1 MKAKEQLPRFT
12 NTIRAFSDVAAAHD
26 LHETEDPTLLMRKRK
41 MKAERS
47 AKNSYPQWKNIKT
60 TFEDV
65 TLVSKDEVK
74 TALRELLKLA
84 TEIAGAESSQEMI
97 EGTAAYLFEMFY
109 NCEVLSERQAF
120 QLKKIFGSFPSSV
133 ASKVSRLVSK
143 MFSWLSDETQQKF
156 FHNDVNDINK
166 LMDKEFGHKIA
177 FVGLQPL
184 CDNDIILKIDENEN
198 FKKQSDLNFSLEY
211 LKECEKRKKD
221 ETTEA
226 TDYSKLNDNKRC
238 DFSWLERTVGQ
249 AYGNSQNNPLGSVK
263 DIVQTLMT
271 LLNSSRSDDELQ
283 NDLFDY
289 LGYENISLIEVILQK
304 RKEITNSRAF
314 DSIEVP
320 LSYQTIDH
328 RPNYGCQVTVQ
339 SEEEKMIKKLIRKEE
354 RKIQRDEAKT
364 SKDSVDNFLFDP
376 AILRKQREADLL
388 KSVQVPL
395 YKKVVSIQRE
405 KFPYVFDIYSESKL
419 TSAFIS
425 GNKLILPVGHKQ
437 INNSKYQEVIIPVS
451 DPPPADIGSTLISV
465 ETLDEVGQ
473 LGFKGMKTL
482 NRIQSVVFNTAY
494 NTNENLLICAPTG
507 AGKTNIAMLTVLHEL
522 KQHMENRV
530 LKHNNFKIV
539 YIAPMK
545 ALASEMTRNFSR
557 RLDVFNVIVR
567 ELTGDMQLTKKEI
580 NQTQMIVTTPEKWDV
595 VTRKATGDIALA
607 QLVRLIIIDEVHLL
621 HGDRGPVLE
630 AIVAR
635 TLRQVESSQSMIRL
649 IGLSATVPNYLDVA
663 HFLCVNPYKGLF
675 YFDGRFRPV
684 PLGQTFI
691 GVKTTNS
698 IQQIADMDELCYKKI
713 IETVNQ
719 GHQVMVFVHA
729 RNATVRTATVLK
741 DIAQQK
747 NQLYLFQAEQNVQYF
762 AADKQLSKSRNKQ
775 LYELF
780 HYGFSIHHAG
790 MLRTD
795 RNLVEKFFHDGL
807 IKVLVCTS
815 TLAWGVNLPAHT
827 VIIRGTEIYDSKH
840 GQFVDLD
847 ILDVMQIFGRAGR
860 PQFDKYGEGTI
871 ITSYDK
877 LNHYLSLL
885 TSQLP
890 IESKFNENL
899 ANNLNAEIALGT
911 VSNIQEGVEWLMYTY
926 FYIRMRRNPQVYGL
940 KYGAEKTDPYLHN
953 HLTELIEKCAMELDK
968 TRMIRFDRT
977 SGCLSS
983 TDMGR
988 TASHF
993 YIKYDTIM
1001 LFNEHLKPAMT
1012 EEEVLALISEAH
1024 EFDQLKVRDD
1034 ELGELDKLE
1043 YNGCWCKVRG
1053 GSENTHGKVNIL
1065 LQSYIS
1071 RARLEGFSLISD
1083 QAYVVQNATRIIR
1096 AVFEIV
1102 LRKNFAIMS
1111 GRLLQISKSIEKQ
1124 LWGFMSP
1131 LHQFADISFELLDKI
1146 DKKHLTI
1153 DKIKEMTHQEVGH
1166 MIQHVKMGMTVKQYA
1181 ESIPSVTVEAEI
1193 QPITRTVIRV
1203 KIEIVPDFRWNDRFH
1218 GSTEP
1223 FWLWIEDPDH
1233 DYIYHSEYFLLSK
1246 KQVIRKETQ
1255 LLVCTIPITEPLPT
1269 QYMIHITSDRWIGS
1283 EFTFPISFKHLILPD
1298 DHPPLTELL
1307 DLQPLPVS
1315 ALDDIYFESVYK
1327 FTHFNPVQTQIFH
1340 TLYHTDVNV
1349 LLGAPTGSGKTI
1361 AAEIAMF
1368 RLFQHYPGTKTVY
1381 IAPLKAL
1388 VRERIK
1394 DWQIRFEQQLGRRV
1408 VELTGDVTPDSKAIA
1423 AADIIVTTPE
1433 KWDGVSRSWQTRQYV
1448 KSVSLI
1454 IIDEIHLLGE
1464 DRGPVLEVI
1473 VSRTNFI
1480 SAHTERKIRIIGLST
1495 ALANAGDLGEWLGIK
1510 ELGLYNFRPSV
1521 RPVPLEVHISGYPG
1535 KHYCPRMALMNKP
1548 TYQAICQHSPTKPVL
1563 IFVSSRRQTRLTA
1576 LDLIAFLAADNNPRQ
1591 WINIAEDEMDS
1602 VLQNVRDQ
1610 NLKLTLSFGIG
1621 LHHAGL
1627 HERDRNITEELFVN
1641 QKIQVLIATATLAW
1655 GVNFPAHLVIVKGT
1669 EYFDGKIQRYVDFPI
1684 TDVLQMIGRAGR
1696 PQFDEHGVAVV
1707 LVQDIKKAFY
1717 KKFLYEPFP
1726 VESNLLKVLPDH
1738 LNAEIVAGT
1747 VTTKQECIDYI
1758 TWTYFFRR
1766 LLKNPTFYN
1775 LESTE
1780 HNFINRYL
1788 SGLVDR
1794 SLRELEIASCVEI
1807 GEDNREMTSTVLGQ
1821 ISSYYYLSYK
1831 TVQMFQENMKNSM
1844 SMEQLLKIL
1853 TDSDEYDELPV
1864 RHNEDALNS
1873 DLASNC
1879 PLEVDK
1885 YTFDSPHTKAHL
1897 LFQAHFGRL
1906 QLPCS
1911 DYLTDLKSVLDQ
1923 AIRILQSMIDI
1934 SSDQGWLPTSLQ
1946 TMILLQMTLQG
1957 RWHNDS
1963 TLLTLPHIN
1972 STNLY
1977 CFSKLYPNAVAGCR
1991 NISSVE
1997 CLPELIA
2004 YVGGEYNSL
2013 ACILR
2018 KELEENQIEQIYD
2031 TLTKL
2036 PIINVSLALKGFCE
2050 DLEKERELFV
2060 GQVGTRSESQW
2071 IEVQVDKEYIL
2082 MVKLE
2087 RENRRKKGETKALAP
2102 KFPKQKEEGWFLVLG
2117 DVEKRDLIAMKRIGY
2132 IGTQS
2137 RHQLVFYT
2145 PEKAGRYVYTLFLMS
2160 DCYLGLDQQYEVCLK
2175 AMEPPSALPFQIGYS
2190 EQAN

>member
-12 NTIRAFSDVAAAHD
+12 NTLRAFSEVSASHN
-26 LHETEDPTLLMRKRK
+26 LHEVEDTKILGKKRK
-41 MKAERS
+41 LKAEKSARS
-47 AKNSYPQWKNIKT
+47 SYPQWKNIKT
-60 TFEDV
+60 AFENLHSV
-65 TLVSKDEVK
+65 PNEEVK
-74 TALRELLKLA
+74 TAFRELLKLA
-84 TEIAGAESSQEMI
+84 KEIAGSESSQEMI
-97 EGTAAYLFEMFY
+97 EGTAAYLFELFHKS
-109 NCEVLSERQAF
+109 EILSEKQAF
-120 QLKKIFGSFPSSV
+120 QLKKIFGSFPSSI
-133 ASKVSRLVSK
+133 ASKASKLVNR
-143 MFSWLSDETQQKF
+143 MFSWLCEEDQKNLF
-156 FHNDVNDINK
+156 NEDKNDVNRP
-166 LMDKEFGHKIA
+166 MDKEFGHKIM
-177 FVGLQPL
+177 FVGFQPL
-184 CDNDIILKIDENEN
+184 CEKDLIFNFDENSE
-198 FKKQSDLNFSLEY
+198 KHTDLNFTLEY
-211 LKECEKRKKD
+211 LKECENLKKNENVEMPD
-221 ETTEA
+221 F
-226 TDYSKLNDNKRC
+226 SKIHENNKRC
-238 DFSWLERTVGQ
+238 DFSWLEKTISQV
-249 AYGNSQNNPLGSVK
+249 YGNSQANPLGSIK
-263 DIVQTLMT
+263 EIVQTLMT
-271 LLNSSRSDDELQ
+271 LLNSSKSDDEIQ

-289 LGYENISLIEVILQK
+289 LGYENISLIEIILQK
-304 RKEITNSRAF
+304 RKEITTCRAF

-320 LSYQTIDH
+320 LSYQTIDY
-328 RPNYGCQVTVQ
+328 RPNYGCQVTIQ
-339 SEEEKMIKKLIRKEE
+339 SEEEKMIKKLLRKEE

-364 SKDSVDNFLFDP
+364 NKLDNLENFQFDP
-376 AILRKQREADLL
+376 ITLRKQREAELL
-388 KSVQVPL
+388 QQIQVPL
-395 YKKVVSIQRE
+395 IKRVVPPQRE
-405 KFPYVFDIYSESKL
+405 KYPYVFDIYSEAKL
-419 TSAFIS
+419 TSSFIT

-437 INNSKYQEVIIPVS
+437 INNSKYQEIIIPVS
-451 DPPPADIGSTLISV
+451 DPPPSNVGDTLISI
-465 ETLDEVGQ
+465 EAMDDVGQ
-473 LGFKGMKTL
+473 SGFRGMTTL

-507 AGKTNIAMLTVLHEL
+507 AGKTNVAMLTILHEL
-522 KQHMENRV
+522 KLHLENGI
-530 LKHNNFKIV
+530 LKQNNFKII

-545 ALASEMTRNFSR
+545 ALASEMTRNFSKK
-557 RLDVFNVIVR
+557 LEIFHVVVR
-567 ELTGDMQLTKKEI
+567 ELTGDTQLTKKEI

-635 TLRQVESSQSMIRL
+635 TLRQVESSQSMIRI

-663 HFLCVNPYKGLF
+663 QFLCVNPYKGLF

-691 GVKTTNS
+691 GVKTNS
-698 IQQIADMDELCYKKI
+698 PLQQMTDMDELCYKKVF
-713 IETVNQ
+713 ETVSQ

-729 RNATVRTATVLK
+729 RNATVRTAMVLR
-741 DIAQQK
+741 DQAQQK
-747 NQLYLFQAEQNVQYF
+747 SQLHIFQSEQTVQYF
-762 AADKQLSKSRNKQ
+762 AAQKQMNKSRNKQ
-775 LYELF
+775 LQELF
-780 HYGFSIHHAG
+780 GYGFAIHHAG

-795 RNLVEKFFHDGL
+795 RNLVERLFHDGI

-815 TLAWGVNLPAHT
+815 TLAWGVNLPAHA

-877 LNHYLSLL
+877 LHHYLSLL

-890 IESKFNENL
+890 IESKFKENL
-899 ANNLNAEIALGT
+899 ADNLNAEVSLGT
-911 VSNIQEGVEWLMYTY
+911 VSNVQEAVEWLMYTY
-926 FYIRMRRNPQVYGL
+926 FYIRMRCNPQVYGL
-940 KYGAEKTDPYLHN
+940 KYDAEKSDPYLRRY
-953 HLTELIEKCAMELDK
+953 LTELIERVALALDNA
-968 TRMIRFDRT
+968 RMIRFDKI
-977 SGCLSS
+977 SGCLSP

-993 YIKYDTIM
+993 YIKYYTIM
-1001 LFNEHLKPAMT
+1001 SFNELLKPAMT
-1012 EEEVLALISEAH
+1012 DDEILELVSQAQ
-1024 EFDQLKVRDD
+1024 EFNQLKVRDD
-1034 ELGELDKLE
+1034 ELPELDKLVCD
-1043 YNGCWCKVRG
+1043 GCWYKVSG
-1053 GSENTHGKVNIL
+1053 GSENTNGKVNIL

-1071 RARLEGFSLISD
+1071 KVRLEGFSLISD
-1083 QAYVVQNATRIIR
+1083 QAYVVQNAVRIIR
-1096 AVFEIV
+1096 SLFEIV
-1102 LRKNFAIMS
+1102 LRKNQAIMS
-1111 GRLLQISKSIEKQ
+1111 GRLLELSKCMEKQ
-1124 LWGFMSP
+1124 LWPFMSP
-1131 LHQFADISFELLDKI
+1131 LHQFSDLSYELLQKI
-1146 DKKHLTI
+1146 EKKNLTI
-1153 DKIKEMTHQEVGH
+1153 DKIKEMTYQEIGH
-1166 MIQHVKMGMTVKQYA
+1166 MIQHLKMGTMVKHCA
-1181 ESIPSVTVEAEI
+1181 ESIPAVIITADI

-1203 KIEIVPDFRWNDRFH
+1203 KIEILPDFRWNDRFH

-1223 FWLWIEDPDH
+1223 FWLWIEDPLNDF
-1233 DYIYHSEYFLLSK
+1233 IYHSEYFLLSR
-1246 KQVIRKETQ
+1246 KQVIRKEIQ
-1255 LLVCTIPITEPLPT
+1255 MLVCTIPITEEIPP
-1269 QYMIHITSDRWIGS
+1269 QYLIHVTSDRWLGS
-1283 EFTFPISFKHLILPD
+1283 ENIVPVSFKHLILPD

-1315 ALDDIYFESVYK
+1315 ALEDIYFESIYK

-1368 RLFQHYPGTKTVY
+1368 RLFRNYPGTKVVY

-1394 DWQIRFEQQLGRRV
+1394 DWQIRFEEKLGRRV
-1408 VELTGDVTPDSKAIA
+1408 VELTGDVTPDGKAIA

-1454 IIDEIHLLGE
+1454 VIDEIHLLGE

-1495 ALANAGDLGEWLGIK
+1495 ALANAADLGEWLGIK

-1521 RPVPLEVHISGYPG
+1521 RPVPLEVHISGFPG

-1548 TYQAICQHSPTKPVL
+1548 AYQAICQHSPSKPVL

-1591 WINIAEDEMDS
+1591 WINIPEDEMDS
-1602 VLQNVRDQ
+1602 ILQNVRDQ
-1610 NLKLTLSFGIG
+1610 NLKLTLAFGIG

-1669 EYFDGKIQRYVDFPI
+1669 EYYDGKIQRYVDFPI

-1696 PQFDEHGVAVV
+1696 PQFDEYGVAVV

-1747 VTTKQECIDYI
+1747 ITTKQECIDYI

-1775 LESTE
+1775 LQNID
-1780 HNFINRYL
+1780 HNIINKYL
-1788 SGLVDR
+1788 SNLTDR
-1794 SLRELEIASCVEI
+1794 SLRELEIASCLEI
-1807 GEDNREMTSTVLGQ
+1807 GEDNRELTSTILGR
-1821 ISSYYYLSYK
+1821 ISSYYYLNYK
-1831 TVQMFQENMKNSM
+1831 TVQMFQENMKNCM
-1844 SMEQLLKIL
+1844 PIEQLLKIL
-1853 TDSDEYDELPV
+1853 TDAEEYSELPV

-1873 DLASNC
+1873 DLAKNC
-1879 PLEVDK
+1879 PIEVDR
-1885 YTFDSPHTKAHL
+1885 YSYDSPHIKAHL
-1897 LFQAHFGRL
+1897 LFQSHFSRL

-1923 AIRILQSMIDI
+1923 AIRILQAMIDI
-1934 SSDQGWLPTSLQ
+1934 GSDQGWLSTSLQ

-1957 RWHNDS
+1957 RWYNDS

-1972 STNLY
+1972 NTNLY
-1977 CFSKLYPNAVAGCR
+1977 CFSKKYPNTK
-1991 NISSVE
+1991 E
-1997 CLPELIA
+1997 CYTPIESLPELIA
-2004 YVGGEYNSL
+2004 YINGQYEIL
-2013 ACILR
+2013 ANILR
-2018 KELEENQIEQIYD
+2018 KELEENQIEQIYE

-2036 PIINVSLALKGFCE
+2036 PIINVSLALKGFWE
-2050 DLEKERELFV
+2050 NSVKENILSSGPV
-2060 GQVGTRSESQW
+2060 VGTKPDSHW
-2071 IEVQVDKEYIL
+2071 IEVEVDKEYVLIIEL
-2082 MVKLE
+2082 DRLNK
-2087 RENRRKKGETKALAP
+2087 RKRGESKALAP

-2117 DVEKRDLIAMKRIGY
+2117 DIEKQELIAMKRIGY
-2132 IGTQS
+2132 IATHS
-2137 RHQLVFYT
+2137 TYQLIFYT
-2145 PEKAGRYVYTLFLMS
+2145 PEKIGRCIYTVFIIS
-2160 DCYLGLDQQYEVCLK
+2160 DCYLGLDQQYDVCLDVI
-2175 AMEPPSALPFQIGYS
+2175 EPAVNNKNVLYT
-2190 EQAN
+2190 ENVE

>member
-12 NTIRAFSDVAAAHD
+12 NTIRAFSDVAAAHN
-26 LHETEDPTLLMRKRK
+26 LHETEDLILLMRKRK

-47 AKNSYPQWKNIKT
+47 AKSSYPQWKNIKT

-97 EGTAAYLFEMFY
+97 EGTAAYLFEMFH

-143 MFSWLSDETQQKF
+143 MFSWLSDETQQKL
-156 FHNDVNDINK
+156 FHKDVNDINK

-226 TDYSKLNDNKRC
+226 ADYSKLNDNKRC

-376 AILRKQREADLL
+376 AALRKQREAELL

-395 YKKVVSIQRE
+395 YKKVVPIQRE

-635 TLRQVESSQSMIRL
+635 TLRQVITLKMIVTTPEKWDVVTRKATGDIALAQLVRL
-649 IGLSATVPNYLDVA
+649 IIIDEVHLLHGDRGPVLEAIVA
-663 HFLCVNPYKGLF
+663 RTL
-675 YFDGRFRPV
+675 R
-684 PLGQTFI
+684 
-691 GVKTTNS
+691 
-698 IQQIADMDELCYKKI
+698 
-713 IETVNQ
+713 
-719 GHQVMVFVHA
+719 QVMVFVHA
-729 RNATVRTATVLK
+729 RNATVRTAMVLK

-911 VSNIQEGVEWLMYTY
+911 VSNIQEGVEWLIYTY

-968 TRMIRFDRT
+968 TRMIRFDRI

-1001 LFNEHLKPAMT
+1001 LFNECLKPAMT

-1096 AVFEIV
+1096 ALFEIV

-1131 LHQFADISFELLDKI
+1131 LHQFTDISYELLEKI

-1166 MIQHVKMGMTVKQYA
+1166 MIQHVKMGMTIKQYA
-1181 ESIPSVTVEAEI
+1181 ESIPSVMVEAEI

-1203 KIEIVPDFRWNDRFH
+1203 KIEIVPDFRWNDRLH

-1283 EFTFPISFKHLILPD
+1283 EYTFPISFKHLILPD

-1368 RLFQHYPGTKTVY
+1368 RLFQNYPGTKTVY

-1394 DWQIRFEQQLGRRV
+1394 DWQIRFERQLGRRCEDRGPV
-1408 VELTGDVTPDSKAIA
+1408 LEVI
-1423 AADIIVTTPE
+1423 
-1433 KWDGVSRSWQTRQYV
+1433 VSRTNFISAHTER
-1448 KSVSLI
+1448 KIRI
-1454 IIDEIHLLGE
+1454 IGLSTALANAGDLGEWLGIKQFNYLTGE

-1510 ELGLYNFRPSV
+1510 QLGLYNFRPSV

-1591 WINIAEDEMDS
+1591 WINIAEDEMDN

-1780 HNFINRYL
+1780 HNSINRYL

-1807 GEDNREMTSTVLGQ
+1807 GEDNREITSTVLGR

-1831 TVQMFQENMKNSM
+1831 TVQMFQENMKNGM

-1853 TDSDEYDELPV
+1853 TDSEEYDELPV

-1977 CFSKLYPNAVAGCR
+1977 CFGKIYPNTITGHHEV
-1991 NISSVE
+1991 SSVE

-2004 YVGGEYNSL
+2004 YVRGEYETL

-2031 TLTKL
+2031 TLMKL
-2036 PIINVSLALKGFCE
+2036 PVINVSLALKGFCE
-2050 DLEKERELFV
+2050 DSEKERKLFM
-2060 GQVGTRSESQW
+2060 GQVAGTRSESQW
-2071 IEVQVDKEYIL
+2071 IEVQVDKEYVL

-2102 KFPKQKEEGWFLVLG
+2102 KFPKQKEEGWFLILG

-2132 IGTQS
+2132 VGTQS

-2175 AMEPPSALPFQIGYS
+2175 ATEPPGALPFRIGYS
-2190 EQAN
+2190 E